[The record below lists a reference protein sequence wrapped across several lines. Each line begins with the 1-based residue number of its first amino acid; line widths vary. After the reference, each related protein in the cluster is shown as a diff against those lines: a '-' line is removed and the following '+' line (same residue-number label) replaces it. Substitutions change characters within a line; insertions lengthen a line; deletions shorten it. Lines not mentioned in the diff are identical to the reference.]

1 DQSRSVKWIAPR
13 VTCTAA
19 PFAVSISQ
27 TWSRRISAST
37 TVASSLFFSRPARSA
52 DFGSRARRA
61 SVDPP
66 GDQAKPLTLPLILAG
81 SHGSPPSGRIS
92 QRRAPLSP
100 SSPSPP
106 AARPDRNPIVDP
118 SGLQRGLWSGFG
130 ERVRRTESAAAAGA
144 GGVAPFFASPILGP
158 VGATAAM

>member
-27 TWSRRISAST
+27 TWSRRISASP
-37 TVASSLFFSRPARSA
+37 TVASSLSFSRPARSA
-52 DFGSRARRA
+52 DFGSRTRRA

-92 QRRAPLSP
+92 QRRSPLSP

-106 AARPDRNPIVDP
+106 AARPDRNPINDP
-118 SGLQRGLWSGFG
+118 SGLQRGWWSGFG
-130 ERVRRTESAAAAGA
+130 ERVRRTDAAAAAGA
-144 GGVAPFFASPILGP
+144 GGAAPVRRRRAP
-158 VGATAAM
+158 GAGGGTA